1 MSNNI
6 RIRKKKLKG
15 TGIFAAAALTA
26 ALIAG
31 NNIPGVTRQVSAAES
46 QENTVSSLIP
56 DNTHA
61 DKPVELADVE
71 LPATEYGTFEWADGS
86 FVPAQRV
93 QSCEVLLIPAE
104 GQDLSHVDGWDPESG
119 AVVGYI
125 NVIVNSI
132 TDGDNVDK
140 TEAQVKQIQQKMQI
154 QQKRLKLRQKNLPQM
169 KTLIQTIKKIRKVNQ
184 IRIIKLIQTM
194 KRVRLKKIKQI
205 SQISSSPEVP
215 LTG

>member
-6 RIRKKKLKG
+6 NRIRKKKLKG

-56 DNTHA
+56 DNITL

-93 QSCEVLLIPAE
+93 PSCEVLLRPRRSPDPIHPQGLNPA
-104 GQDLSHVDGWDPESG
+104 L
-119 AVVGYI
+119 
-125 NVIVNSI
+125 
-132 TDGDNVDK
+132 
-140 TEAQVKQIQQKMQI
+140 
-154 QQKRLKLRQKNLPQM
+154 LP
-169 KTLIQTIKKIRKVNQ
+169 V
-184 IRIIKLIQTM
+184 
-194 KRVRLKKIKQI
+194 
-205 SQISSSPEVP
+205 
-215 LTG
+215 

>member
-6 RIRKKKLKG
+6 RIRKNKLKG
-15 TGIFAAAALTA
+15 TGILAAAALTA

-56 DNTHA
+56 DNITL

-104 GQDLSHVDGWDPESG
+104 GQ
-119 AVVGYI
+119 I
-125 NVIVNSI
+125 
-132 TDGDNVDK
+132 
-140 TEAQVKQIQQKMQI
+140 
-154 QQKRLKLRQKNLPQM
+154 
-169 KTLIQTIKKIRKVNQ
+169 
-184 IRIIKLIQTM
+184 
-194 KRVRLKKIKQI
+194 
-205 SQISSSPEVP
+205 
-215 LTG
+215 